1 MFLLIKGN
9 PPPAIKWMK
18 ESENGNLIEILDD
31 DQYDITE
38 KDINVK
44 EFILSTLLVKKVE
57 FVGFDNYV
65 CRGDNSHGRAEA
77 SIRLNSKFDIF
88 AQMRD
93 VHGIYICFVV
103 CLIKKEERIGN
114 KRMQN

>member
-1 MFLLIKGN
+1 
-9 PPPAIKWMK
+9 MK
-18 ESENGNLIEILDD
+18 ESENGDLIEILDD

-88 AQMRD
+88 CSDEGCAW
-93 VHGIYICFVV
+93 YIHLFC
-103 CLIKKEERIGN
+103 CLFKKKE
-114 KRMQN
+114 

>member
-1 MFLLIKGN
+1 
-9 PPPAIKWMK
+9 MK
-18 ESENGNLIEILDD
+18 ESENGDLIEILDD

-44 EFILSTLLVKKVE
+44 EFILSTLLIMKVE

-65 CRGDNSHGRAEA
+65 CRGDNSHGSAEA

-93 VHGIYICFVV
+93 VHGTYICFVV
-103 CLIKKEERIGN
+103 CLIKRIKN
-114 KRMQN
+114 WK